1 VLDVFSRMVVGW
13 QVSTSLRTDLA
24 LDALDMG
31 LWARQRAGQD
41 VAGLTH
47 HSDRG
52 VQYRAVRY
60 TERLDEAEAVASV
73 GSKGDSYDNAMA
85 EAFNS
90 LFKAEC
96 IRNPMM
102 RPKGG
107 WKSIGDVEIAV
118 AEYVDWFNHRRLHGE
133 IGLVPP
139 AEFEANHWASQA
151 AQHYPEIPT
160 LTEVGST

>member
-1 VLDVFSRMVVGW
+1 
-13 QVSTSLRTDLA
+13 
-24 LDALDMG
+24 
-31 LWARQRAGQD
+31 
-41 VAGLTH
+41 
-47 HSDRG
+47 
-52 VQYRAVRY
+52 VRY

-90 LFKAEC
+90 MFKAEC

-139 AEFEANHWASQA
+139 AELEANHRAEAYQKTTSIKLA
-151 AQHYPEIPT
+151 HYPETPVPT
-160 LTEVGST
+160 GAGSK